1 MDRRIKRQR
10 EYRFEIEAFSP
21 ETIPMGRLAEYLT
34 DLATMLGNDKSVHF
48 VRVDAGSTVPVIQVE
63 YEAEPKVRERI
74 RQVKNGQAPDRALQ
88 AAANL
93 DRRLSEDNGRGNLID
108 PAGSKV
114 LKFPGRDR
122 LAAPIFGPI
131 SQPGFFQGVPI
142 KIGGQND
149 PVPIHLEDGKDKI
162 IIEAKR
168 YLAKEIADY
177 LFTTVVRVEGTG
189 RWIRNAEA
197 KWEMLNFTA
206 RSVRPVVNADIRTNV
221 DSLRAIDAAWKNL
234 ADPLAELEKIRG
246 GGKVQ

>member
-1 MDRRIKRQR
+1 MDRRIKPQR

-21 ETIPMGRLAEYLT
+21 ETIPMARLAEYLT

-48 VRVDAGSTVPVIQVE
+48 VRVDSGSTVPVIQVE
-63 YEAEPKVRERI
+63 FEAEPKVRERI
-74 RQVKNGQAPDRALQ
+74 RQVKTGQAPERALQ

-122 LAAPIFGPI
+122 LAAPVFGPI
-131 SQPGFFQGVPI
+131 NQPGAFQGVPI
-142 KIGGQND
+142 KIGGEND

-162 IIEAKR
+162 IVQAR
-168 YLAKEIADY
+168 RHLAKEIADY

-189 RWIRNAEA
+189 RWIRSAEA
-197 KWEMLNFTA
+197 KWEMLSFTA
-206 RSVRPVVNADIRTNV
+206 HSVRPVVDADIRTTV
-221 DSLRAIDAAWKNL
+221 DNLRVIDAAWKKL
-234 ADPLAELEKIRG
+234 ADPLAELEKIRS

>member
-1 MDRRIKRQR
+1 MTRGIKQQR

-34 DLATMLGNDKSVHF
+34 DLSIMLGNEKSVHF

-74 RQVKNGQAPDRALQ
+74 RQVKSREAPERALH

-93 DRRLSEDNGRGNLID
+93 DRRLLEDNGRGNLID

-114 LKFPGRDR
+114 LNFSGRDR
-122 LAAPIFGPI
+122 LAVPIFGPI
-131 SQPGFFQGVPI
+131 NQPGVFQGVPI
-142 KIGGQND
+142 KIGGEND

-162 IIEAKR
+162 IVQARR
-168 YLAKEIADY
+168 YLAKEIAEY

-189 RWIRNAEA
+189 RWIRNAEG
-197 KWEMLNFTA
+197 KWEMLSFTA
-206 RSVRPVVNADIRTNV
+206 HSVRPLVNADIRTNV
-221 DSLRAIDAAWKNL
+221 DSLRGIDAAWKNL